1 MATSVQNESKIPVGT
16 ILVGKYKVSREIGRG
31 GMAAVYEAEHL
42 SLSKRVAIKVLA
54 AELTASKIVSERFF
68 REARAAASVKSPHI
82 VEVYDSGRLE
92 DGRPFIV
99 MELLEGESLYDLMA
113 RVRII
118 DNATTTKIITD
129 CAKGLLKAH
138 AIGIVHRDL
147 KPENIFILKAEDG
160 TEYSK
165 ILDFGLAKFYAPLG
179 DEGKAARLTREGA
192 VFGTPAYMSP
202 EQVKGLGN
210 VDHRADLWALGC
222 MAYEC
227 LTGRPVWNTEQG
239 VAMTFAAIAT
249 APFPVPSKVYP
260 GIPTSFDTWFQKALE
275 RDPAKRFQSA
285 KELAESLAVALG
297 ARSSSPELRISGREM
312 ASVDDGGP
320 PSSETLLLPGGPRP
334 PPPSSSPSGRELV
347 PPSVPAAN
355 QSGQLPLMPPS
366 NADILLRESSNG
378 IASVRNVPTSTTRL
392 ALGAGLMVLSF
403 AGAAIA
409 WARYLSPQVA
419 TPIVEAPPTTASAS
433 NSAQTAPPQIEE
445 LKWARILAEGQRLL
459 YGGDLSGAQ
468 KKFKE
473 AQKEGGGAAAQTVS
487 DQVKAAADGRGSCK
501 LLSITHPR
509 LGVTGNAGRPAILS
523 QPKGALVA
531 WTDDHEQPGH
541 YHVYGALID
550 EAGVVVSPPRDLSP
564 EAGNAWRPVLLPA
577 GDKTALFY
585 WDREGKEAG
594 IRGRLLDAEGRIES
608 GAGGESVLIGGS
620 KASEWPSFYPTPAG
634 YVAVWQDSRDGTED
648 IFLRRLNNKLE
659 LDGGEIRLT
668 DYTAAVKKTG
678 AGAKVPVVAV
688 AADALLVAY
697 RLDRGATQSI
707 ARLRIP
713 LASPELVKGLDEG
726 TDPKRGDRVVGD
738 FRPVSDDKS
747 DVPAIACGTEGCF
760 LAWHHE
766 QPTGALVGIID
777 ATEGKM
783 RWHKQIVTGSGGRPA
798 LASNA
803 QGDVAIAFFEQGK
816 LKIAPTS
823 RDGIGVRSVFARSIL
838 TESRP
843 YLTPAQKRGEWYV
856 GWLDSEAGHA
866 EALVARILCAR

>member
-147 KPENIFILKAEDG
+147 KPENIFVLKAEDG

-249 APFPVPSKVYP
+249 APFPIPSQVYP
-260 GIPTSFDTWFQKALE
+260 GIPTSFDTWFRKALE
-275 RDPAKRFQSA
+275 RDPDKRFQTA
-285 KELAESLAVALG
+285 KELAEALALALG
-297 ARSSSPELRISGREM
+297 AHASSPELRISGRDVH
-312 ASVDDGGP
+312 SVDAGP
-320 PSSETLLLPGGPRP
+320 PSSANILAP
-334 PPPSSSPSGRELV
+334 PPASSPSARDLAL
-347 PPSVPAAN
+347 PSATTSADHA
-355 QSGQLPLMPPS
+355 SGKLPLMPPS
-366 NADILLRESSNG
+366 GADILLRQSSSG
-378 IASVRNVPTSTTRL
+378 LASARGETPTSTLRY
-392 ALGAGLMVLSF
+392 ALGAGVMIVSF
-403 AGAAIA
+403 AGLAVA

-419 TPIVEAPPTTASAS
+419 TPIVEAPPPTASAS
-433 NSAQTAPPQIEE
+433 GTAQTPPPQIEE
-445 LKWARILAEGQRLL
+445 LKWARTLAEGQRLL
-459 YGGDLSGAQ
+459 YGGDLGGAQ

-473 AQKEGGGAAAQTVS
+473 AQKEGGGASAQMVF
-487 DQVKAAADGRGSCK
+487 DQVKAAADGHGSCK

-509 LGVTGNAGRPAILS
+509 LGIPGNAGRPAVLS
-523 QPKGALVA
+523 QTKGALVA
-531 WTDDHEQPGH
+531 WTDDHEQTGH

-550 EAGVVVSPPRDLSP
+550 EAGVIVSPPRDLSP

-585 WDREGKEAG
+585 WDKDGKDAG

-608 GAGGESVLIGGS
+608 GAGGESVLIGGG
-620 KASEWPSFYPTPAG
+620 KTSEWPSFY
-634 YVAVWQDSRDGTED
+634 
-648 IFLRRLNNKLE
+648 
-659 LDGGEIRLT
+659 
-668 DYTAAVKKTG
+668 
-678 AGAKVPVVAV
+678 
-688 AADALLVAY
+688 
-697 RLDRGATQSI
+697 AT
-707 ARLRIP
+707 
-713 LASPELVKGLDEG
+713 
-726 TDPKRGDRVVGD
+726 
-738 FRPVSDDKS
+738 
-747 DVPAIACGTEGCF
+747 
-760 LAWHHE
+760 
-766 QPTGALVGIID
+766 PTG
-777 ATEGKM
+777 
-783 RWHKQIVTGSGGRPA
+783 
-798 LASNA
+798 
-803 QGDVAIAFFEQGK
+803 
-816 LKIAPTS
+816 
-823 RDGIGVRSVFARSIL
+823 
-838 TESRP
+838 
-843 YLTPAQKRGEWYV
+843 
-856 GWLDSEAGHA
+856 
-866 EALVARILCAR
+866 